1 MKAYLLRNKE
11 KKSEIERL
19 AKNIEQDL
27 QAIQE
32 VKNCVRDELLFYNL
46 VLGELKRLL
55 RQPTEAR
62 M

>member
-32 VKNCVRDELLFYNL
+32 VKNCVRDELLFYDL